1 MSATATTT
9 ERLRWHN
16 AFGHFLAHIATMPRW
31 HKLVL
36 LIGVVLAIAGG
47 IGWMTSRAAGDT
59 GTRVTSTSTS
69 STAAPGQAPA
79 GASKFIGNDA
89 PTAADT
95 TTTTTTTIREEPPT
109 LIGRLSPN
117 ATRIGGSIVAGF
129 VFGWIFRAFL
139 KTVTFFA
146 LLAGA
151 ALLALSYFGVI
162 NVDLSSAR
170 EQYGSALHWLS
181 DQGMRLKDML
191 LAHLPSSGGGAVG
204 AFLGFRRR

>member
-1 MSATATTT
+1 MSATTTNT
-9 ERLRWHN
+9 ERLRFKT
-16 AFGHFLAHIATMPRW
+16 APRHFLAHLATMPRW

-36 LIGVVLAIAGG
+36 LIGVGLAIAGG
-47 IGWMTSRAAGDT
+47 IGWMTSRASSDS
-59 GTRVTSTSTS
+59 GTRVTTTSV
-69 STAAPGQAPA
+69 PAPA
-79 GASKFIGNDA
+79 GSSKFIDGGTPPSDA
-89 PTAADT
+89 AIT
-95 TTTTTTTIREEPPT
+95 TTTREEPQT

-117 ATRIGGSIVAGF
+117 ATRIGGSVVAGF

-170 EQYGSALHWLS
+170 EHYASALHWLS
-181 DQGMRLKDML
+181 DQGARLKDAVI
-191 LAHLPSSGGGAVG
+191 AHLPSSGGGALG

>member
-1 MSATATTT
+1 MAASTTT
-9 ERLRWHN
+9 ERLRWN
-16 AFGHFLAHIATMPRW
+16 TAPRHFFAHLATMPRW

-36 LIGVVLAIAGG
+36 LLGLGLAIAGG
-47 IGWMTSRAAGDT
+47 IGWMTSRAASDS

-69 STAAPGQAPA
+69 VQAPA
-79 GASKFIGNDA
+79 GSSKFIDGGASPSD
-89 PTAADT
+89 TTVT
-95 TTTTTTTIREEPPT
+95 TTTREEPPT

-117 ATRIGGSIVAGF
+117 ATRIGGSVVAGF

-151 ALLALSYFGVI
+151 ALMALSYFGVI
-162 NVDLSSAR
+162 NVDFSSAR
-170 EQYGSALHWLS
+170 EHYASALHWLT
-181 DQGMRLKDML
+181 DQSARLKDVL
-191 LAHLPSSGGGAVG
+191 LAHLPSSGGGALG

>member
-1 MSATATTT
+1 MSASTT
-9 ERLRWHN
+9 ERLRWN
-16 AFGHFLAHIATMPRW
+16 TAPRHFFAHLATMPRW

-36 LIGVVLAIAGG
+36 LVGVGLAIAGG
-47 IGWMTSRAAGDT
+47 IGWMTSRAASDN

-69 STAAPGQAPA
+69 TSTPVQAPP
-79 GASKFIGNDA
+79 GASKFIGSDT
-89 PTAADT
+89 PPAADT
-95 TTTTTTTIREEPPT
+95 TSTTTTIREEPPT

-117 ATRIGGSIVAGF
+117 ATRIGGSVVAGF

-139 KTVTFFA
+139 KTVTFFV

-170 EQYGSALHWLS
+170 EHYASALHWLT
-181 DQGMRLKDML
+181 DQSARLKDVM
-191 LAHLPSSGGGAVG
+191 LAHLPSSGGGALG

>member
-1 MSATATTT
+1 MSATATNT
-9 ERLRWHN
+9 ERLRFKT
-16 AFGHFLAHIATMPRW
+16 APRHFLAHLATMPRW

-36 LIGVVLAIAGG
+36 LLGVGLAIAGG
-47 IGWMTSRAAGDT
+47 IGWMTSRAASDSGR
-59 GTRVTSTSTS
+59 RVTTVTSNS
-69 STAAPGQAPA
+69 ASAPA
-79 GASKFIGNDA
+79 GSSKFIDGGASPSDS
-89 PTAADT
+89 TIT
-95 TTTTTTTIREEPPT
+95 TTTTTREEPPT

-117 ATRIGGSIVAGF
+117 ATRIGGSVVAGF

-139 KTVTFFA
+139 KTVTFFV

-170 EQYGSALHWLS
+170 EHYASALHWLS
-181 DQGMRLKDML
+181 DQGERLKDAVI
-191 LAHLPSSGGGAVG
+191 AHLPSSGGGTLG